1 MDKFKLL
8 CMVLASASVL
18 FASGCKSD
26 NKGNSGTVDSSL
38 EASAAGDKFGETF
51 YQIPSPEEMFT
62 FIKDGNLTYS
72 PKFINSIDNLKKYV
86 DDKTKELNFGIYCA
100 DLAYAAAFNR
110 YQESLKGIETVRK
123 ISEDIGISSVFDE
136 ALNKRIQNIFENP
149 DSLLNVTNTAYYKVV
164 SYLEENERNRTLA
177 LISIGGWLESMYII
191 TNLVDKYSDNNKTIQ
206 RIADQRLTFN
216 NLLQYLKKHE
226 SDPYVKEALEK
237 LSSIKLVYDS
247 LQEVEIQNK
256 SNPKVGRDVIV
267 LGGKKKIIIKKDQFE
282 KLKTAIADYRKTITG
297 N

>member
-1 MDKFKLL
+1 MDKIKLL
-8 CMVLASASVL
+8 CIAFASASILIVG
-18 FASGCKSD
+18 SCKSD
-26 NKGNSGTVDSSL
+26 SKKNPNAIDSTL
-38 EASAAGDKFGETF
+38 ESSATGDKFGETF

-72 PKFINSIDNLKKYV
+72 PKCLNSIDNLKKYV
-86 DDKTKELNFGIYCA
+86 DDKTKELNFGVYCA

-123 ISEDIGISSVFDE
+123 ISEDIGISSVFDD
-136 ALNKRIQNIFENP
+136 ALNKRVQNIFENP
-149 DSLLNVTNTAYYKVV
+149 DSLLNVTNTTYYKIV

-191 TNLVDKYSDNNKTIQ
+191 TSLVDKYSDNNKTIQ

-226 SDPYVKEALEK
+226 SDPYVKEALDK
-237 LSSIKLVYDS
+237 LSTIKLVYDS
-247 LQEVEIQNK
+247 LQEVEIQSK
-256 SNPKVGRDVIV
+256 SNPKVGKDVIV
-267 LGGKKKIIIKKDQFE
+267 VGGKKKIIIKKDQFE
-282 KLKTAIADYRKTITG
+282 KLKTSIADYRKTITG